1 MSKMETILDKKYLYS
16 FCDLILVRWT
26 RSRRSRAVC
35 SVSASQPRTQV
46 VTQMMETRPRMI
58 RKKATKRIIS
68 LKSSSW
74 SLKVWLIEKPE
85 VILLVSKR
93 WLIERCS

>member
-1 MSKMETILDKKYLYS
+1 
-16 FCDLILVRWT
+16 
-26 RSRRSRAVC
+26 
-35 SVSASQPRTQV
+35 
-46 VTQMMETRPRMI
+46 MI

-93 WLIERCS
+93 WLIEKLEVILLVMVDREVQLT